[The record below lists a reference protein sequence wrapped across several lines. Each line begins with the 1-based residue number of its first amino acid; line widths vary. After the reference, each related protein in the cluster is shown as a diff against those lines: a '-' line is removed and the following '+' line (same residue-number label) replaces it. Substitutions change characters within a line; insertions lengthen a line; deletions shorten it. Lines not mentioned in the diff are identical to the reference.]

1 MVAPLLIGLAVAAG
15 GFVLLRI
22 LFSSSGSEQSKR
34 QAETSALSGMR
45 RVKDYEQR
53 IERLH
58 RAMRNAPDR
67 QRGLMAKREEMLL
80 KQKEMLKRRTEL
92 QVKKS

>member
-1 MVAPLLIGLAVAAG
+1 MVAPLIIGLAAVVG

-67 QRGLMAKREEMLL
+67 QRGMMAKREEMLL

>member
-22 LFSSSGSEQSKR
+22 LSSSSGSEQSKR

-45 RVKDYEQR
+45 KVKDYEQR
-53 IERLH
+53 IEKLH
-58 RAMRNAPDR
+58 RTMRKAPDR
-67 QRGLMAKREEMLL
+67 QRGMMAKREEMLL
-80 KQKEMLKRRTEL
+80 RQKELLKRRTEL
-92 QVKKS
+92 FVKKS